1 MNVHSPSF
9 FVFTYYCWLLLLF
22 YAPSGVLSLSSVSS
36 PSVISTSSMV
46 VDGSSPSGSASAS
59 ASASSSG
66 SGSVSSSVV
75 SSVGGGFVGPN
86 TSGSSS
92 SSSVSVSGVVASSST
107 IVVLAV
113 VLVVGGGDVVS
124 SSSGPVVVVGVVI
137 AVALVPIICAAFW
150 SIVWL
155 TFAPPLSTIWLAD
168 RLIIWFT
175 V

>member
-75 SSVGGGFVGPN
+75 
-86 TSGSSS
+86 